1 MRYGRYAVP
10 GFLPLSLAPR
20 WAWQF
25 DGLCQKYGGATSEI
39 VRIE

>member
-1 MRYGRYAVP
+1 MAGTPCRE
-10 GFLPLSLAPR
+10 FLPLALR